1 MGIENNNPGNI
12 KKGDNWEGMV
22 ESDEEFVEFE
32 SPEYGIRAIAKILQT
47 YSNEYKLDNIKKIIN
62 RYAPPKENDTKT
74 YIKNMSEFTGFKPT
88 EKLNL
93 EDPETLSKLIKGII
107 RQENPGKTED
117 YYSDELIDKSIEMSF
132 DKSDVPETERMLMD
146 STPTGEFDPKEEV
159 DPGDEENPR
168 TRRDLPPQA
177 ITPRDRNLTG
187 VAPMPT
193 EEVEEVETVPLPRE
207 KPTVDDQM
215 AALDFGDLSE
225 APGSKPIRTA
235 KEEKEH
241 KERMKK
247 ATKEGTRVAGEKPD
261 TTTGFEDDE
270 YIPGIEMESRDDT
283 MATGDPDFDAEPMGD
298 MQVSAADIDDTP
310 TGDDIFTRFFE
321 TLGDVSYDEGFEVDD
336 LNLKEGGSVKEADFV
351 KHKGEKSDPP
361 PGAKPEEVADD
372 IPAML
377 SEGEYVLPANV
388 VRYLGLERIIDMH
401 QKVLHEIQ
409 QMEDLGMIQNVDENG
424 KPEEDDKEM
433 KFIEPKGEA
442 VSETLIIAAKPK
454 GMMCPP
460 EMAEGGEINRNIN
473 IDRTLDDE
481 ALKIRADIANERNP
495 VGFETIFDPD
505 VGVIKIKTPKGDV
518 NVDKGLIGGFSNF
531 EPGPGDQGEDP
542 AEQDALGGTASG
554 GWSLGQSI
562 MDLVSET
569 IGGPGT
575 QSELDDRSM
584 TVGYDVSREVDPGDE
599 DDVGGGYDTSE
610 DDAEEGHDEGVGGG
624 AELQSGGL
632 MARFNTGGEVDYNIA
647 GVGTVAG
654 DMQMGDESEEIEK
667 PKTYEEI
674 RADILG
680 NPFKDMPD
688 LAEDFGDI
696 RSENYLYKNN
706 PVLEGPKL
714 QTRKKR
720 SSYVYDPNAGGGK
733 GSNAYRNDKEV
744 RQLLDKA
751 GVDSEDYAFV
761 MQDYNKGRENIV
773 SGASGGL
780 GLQINEQLK
789 SGLDALSDKRRI
801 LREGLKSSD
810 IPEGATN
817 RDIFKKV
824 FFNEVDNFGEELD
837 PSNFQQN
844 DQIQTVINADLDK
857 LAASNKKEDQEALKF
872 LEKFDLDAPA
882 EAGIVNKGISALAGG
897 RQGTTHYDSRE
908 ERLKRL
914 KGPRSGIMGEG
925 QYVEGV
931 GYVT

>member
-1 MGIENNNPGNI
+1 
-12 KKGDNWEGMV
+12 
-22 ESDEEFVEFE
+22 
-32 SPEYGIRAIAKILQT
+32 
-47 YSNEYKLDNIKKIIN
+47 
-62 RYAPPKENDTKT
+62 
-74 YIKNMSEFTGFKPT
+74 
-88 EKLNL
+88 
-93 EDPETLSKLIKGII
+93 
-107 RQENPGKTED
+107 
-117 YYSDELIDKSIEMSF
+117 
-132 DKSDVPETERMLMD
+132 
-146 STPTGEFDPKEEV
+146 
-159 DPGDEENPR
+159 
-168 TRRDLPPQA
+168 
-177 ITPRDRNLTG
+177 
-187 VAPMPT
+187 
-193 EEVEEVETVPLPRE
+193 
-207 KPTVDDQM
+207 M

-225 APGSKPIRTA
+225 APGSKPIRSA

-247 ATKEGTRVAGEKPD
+247 ATEEGTRVAGEKPD

-433 KFIEPKGEA
+433 KFIEPEGEA

-505 VGVIKIKTPKGDV
+505 VGVIKIKTPKGNV
-518 NVDKGLIGGFSNF
+518 NVDKGLVGGFSNF
-531 EPGPGDQGEDP
+531 ELGPGDGGEDE

-562 MDLVSET
+562 MDLISET

-599 DDVGGGYDTSE
+599 DDTPAPETSQQAQSDQAGGVGQ
-610 DDAEEGHDEGVGGG
+610 DDSPDQGVGGG

-632 MARFNTGGEVDYNIA
+632 MARFNTGGAVDYDIA

-654 DMQMGDESEEIEK
+654 DMQLGDQSEAMEK

-674 RADILG
+674 KEDILG

-688 LAEDFGDI
+688 LAEDFGNV

-720 SSYVYDPNAGGGK
+720 SSYVYDPNAGGGQ
-733 GSNAYRNDKEV
+733 GSNAYNNDKEV

-773 SGASGGL
+773 SGASGGI
-780 GLQINEQLK
+780 GIKRNEQLK
-789 SGLDALSDKRRI
+789 RGLDALSDKRRI

-824 FFNEVDNFGEELD
+824 FFNEIDNFGEELD
-837 PSNFQQN
+837 PQNFEQPGRAN
-844 DQIQTVINADLDK
+844 NILNVSDNELETLRSGRDAGTLNKDDRERIEFLDR
-857 LAASNKKEDQEALKF
+857 
-872 LEKFDLDAPA
+872 FDLDAPA
-882 EAGIVNKGISALAGG
+882 EAGIVNKGITTLAGG

-914 KGPRSGIMGEG
+914 KGPRSGIMSEG

>member
-1 MGIENNNPGNI
+1 
-12 KKGDNWEGMV
+12 
-22 ESDEEFVEFE
+22 
-32 SPEYGIRAIAKILQT
+32 
-47 YSNEYKLDNIKKIIN
+47 
-62 RYAPPKENDTKT
+62 
-74 YIKNMSEFTGFKPT
+74 
-88 EKLNL
+88 
-93 EDPETLSKLIKGII
+93 
-107 RQENPGKTED
+107 
-117 YYSDELIDKSIEMSF
+117 
-132 DKSDVPETERMLMD
+132 
-146 STPTGEFDPKEEV
+146 
-159 DPGDEENPR
+159 
-168 TRRDLPPQA
+168 
-177 ITPRDRNLTG
+177 
-187 VAPMPT
+187 
-193 EEVEEVETVPLPRE
+193 
-207 KPTVDDQM
+207 M

-225 APGSKPIRTA
+225 APGSKPIRSA

-247 ATKEGTRVAGEKPD
+247 VTKEGKRVAGEKPD

-433 KFIEPKGEA
+433 KFIEPEGEA

-495 VGFETIFDPD
+495 VGFETIFDPE
-505 VGVIKIKTPKGDV
+505 VGVIKIKTPKGDI
-518 NVDKGLIGGFSNF
+518 NVDKGLVGGFSNF
-531 EPGPGDQGEDP
+531 ELGPGDGGEDE
-542 AEQDALGGTASG
+542 AEQDALGGVEYGSVDEAQKGMKDAVDKITGQFSKDLKDFLGFGGDDDDAS
-554 GWSLGQSI
+554 
-562 MDLVSET
+562 DT
-569 IGGPGT
+569 
-575 QSELDDRSM
+575 
-584 TVGYDVSREVDPGDE
+584 
-599 DDVGGGYDTSE
+599 VGGGHSVGGSDAPDAGDDT
-610 DDAEEGHDEGVGGG
+610 GPDEGSAAAG
-624 AELQSGGL
+624 AEAAGAAKGGL
-632 MARFNTGGEVDYNIA
+632 MARFNTGGAVDYDIA

-654 DMQMGDESEEIEK
+654 DMQLGDQSEAMEK

-720 SSYVYDPNAGGGK
+720 SSYVYDPNAGGGQ
-733 GSNAYRNDKEV
+733 GSNAYNNDKEV

>member
-1 MGIENNNPGNI
+1 
-12 KKGDNWEGMV
+12 MV
-22 ESDEEFVEFE
+22 ESDEKFVEFE

-47 YSNEYKLDNIKKIIN
+47 YSNKYKLDNIKKIIN

-93 EDPETLSKLIKGII
+93 EDSETLSKLIKGII

-177 ITPRDRNLTG
+177 ITPRDRDLTG
-187 VAPMPT
+187 VAPMPIK
-193 EEVEEVETVPLPRE
+193 EESDEDETPAVELPTMKEEGERKAVEM
-207 KPTVDDQM
+207 PTVDDQM

-225 APGSKPIRTA
+225 APGSKPIRSA
-235 KEEKEH
+235 KEEKEY

-247 ATKEGTRVAGEKPD
+247 ATEAGKRVAGEKPD

-433 KFIEPKGEA
+433 KFIEPEGEA

-632 MARFNTGGEVDYNIA
+632 MARFNTGGAVDYDIA

-654 DMQMGDESEEIEK
+654 DMQLGDQSEAMEK

-733 GSNAYRNDKEV
+733 GSNAYNNDKEV

-801 LREGLKSSD
+801 LSEGLKSSD

-872 LEKFDLDAPA
+872 LENFDLDAPA

>member
-1 MGIENNNPGNI
+1 
-12 KKGDNWEGMV
+12 
-22 ESDEEFVEFE
+22 
-32 SPEYGIRAIAKILQT
+32 
-47 YSNEYKLDNIKKIIN
+47 
-62 RYAPPKENDTKT
+62 
-74 YIKNMSEFTGFKPT
+74 MSEFTGFKPT
-88 EKLNL
+88 EKLDL
-93 EDPETLSKLIKGII
+93 EDSETLSKLIKGII

-177 ITPRDRNLTG
+177 ITPKDRDLTG

-193 EEVEEVETVPLPRE
+193 EEVEDVEEVETVPLPRE

-225 APGSKPIRTA
+225 APGSKPIRSA

-247 ATKEGTRVAGEKPD
+247 ATEEGTRVAGEKPD

-270 YIPGIEMESRDDT
+270 YIPGIEMESKDDT

-433 KFIEPKGEA
+433 KFIEPEGEA

-460 EMAEGGEINRNIN
+460 EMAEGGEIN
-473 IDRTLDDE
+473 IDRALDDE
-481 ALKIRADIANERNP
+481 ALKIRANIANERNP

-518 NVDKGLIGGFSNF
+518 SVDKGLVGGFSNF
-531 EPGPGDQGEDP
+531 DLGPGDGGEDE
-542 AEQDALGGTASG
+542 AEQDALGGKADS
-554 GWSLGQSI
+554 WDDISKSLQDI
-562 MDLVSET
+562 F
-569 IGGPGT
+569 
-575 QSELDDRSM
+575 
-584 TVGYDVSREVDPGDE
+584 SREVDRAKDLMSME
-599 DDVGGGYDTSE
+599 QEQDDTEKGIADVDIGLQDQEHQTSDPAE
-610 DDAEEGHDEGVGGG
+610 TGPAEADDAGVGGG

-632 MARFNTGGEVDYNIA
+632 MARFNTGGAVDYNIA

-654 DMQMGDESEEIEK
+654 DMQLGDQSEAMEK

-674 RADILG
+674 KEDILG

-688 LAEDFGDI
+688 LAEDFGNV

-720 SSYVYDPNAGGGK
+720 SSYVYDPNAGGGS
-733 GSNAYRNDKEV
+733 GSNAYNNDKEV

-761 MQDYNKGRENIV
+761 MQDYNKGRDNIV
-773 SGASGGL
+773 LGASGGI
-780 GLQINEQLK
+780 GIKRNEQLK
-789 SGLDALSDKRRI
+789 RGLDALADKRRI

-817 RDIFKKV
+817 RDVFKKV
-824 FFNEVDNFGEELD
+824 FFNEIDNFGEELD
-837 PSNFQQN
+837 PSNFFQPG
-844 DQIQTVINADLDK
+844 
-857 LAASNKKEDQEALKF
+857 
-872 LEKFDLDAPA
+872 PA
-882 EAGIVNKGISALAGG
+882 NSILNVCAN
-897 RQGTTHYDSRE
+897 
-908 ERLKRL
+908 
-914 KGPRSGIMGEG
+914 
-925 QYVEGV
+925 
-931 GYVT
+931 

>member
-460 EMAEGGEINRNIN
+460 EMAEGGEINR

-844 DQIQTVINADLDK
+844 DQIQTVINSDLDK

>member
-1 MGIENNNPGNI
+1 MNINIGPNTLRVYEYLKNKNLQPNVIKNIMGNLVKESNMEFNKSENLNYSTIKIAKNAGIENINKLKNSEIKKLLNSPEDFANTAYANRMGNTEPDDGYKYRGRGYIQITGKDNYQMIADALGMPEIVENPDLILDNPKIALDAMYAYVEKNNLNDPKLTTKQAIDKINPGLKQQDKNKRAKDI
-12 KKGDNWEGMV
+12 ETAFSSKVLDDM
-22 ESDEEFVEFE
+22 ESKVSSMD
-32 SPEYGIRAIAKILQT
+32 
-47 YSNEYKLDNIKKIIN
+47 
-62 RYAPPKENDTKT
+62 
-74 YIKNMSEFTGFKPT
+74 
-88 EKLNL
+88 
-93 EDPETLSKLIKGII
+93 
-107 RQENPGKTED
+107 
-117 YYSDELIDKSIEMSF
+117 
-132 DKSDVPETERMLMD
+132 ETERMLMD

-177 ITPRDRNLTG
+177 ITPKDRDLTG

-193 EEVEEVETVPLPRE
+193 EEVEDVEEVETVPLPRE

-225 APGSKPIRTA
+225 APGSKPIRSA

-247 ATKEGTRVAGEKPD
+247 VTKEGKRVAGEKPD

-433 KFIEPKGEA
+433 KFIEPEGEA

-505 VGVIKIKTPKGDV
+505 VGVIKIKTPKGNV
-518 NVDKGLIGGFSNF
+518 NVDKGLVGGFSNF
-531 EPGPGDQGEDP
+531 ELGPGDGGEDE
-542 AEQDALGGTASG
+542 AEQDALGGVEYGSVDEAQKGMKDAVDKITGQFSKDLKDFLGFGGDDDDAS
-554 GWSLGQSI
+554 
-562 MDLVSET
+562 DT
-569 IGGPGT
+569 
-575 QSELDDRSM
+575 
-584 TVGYDVSREVDPGDE
+584 
-599 DDVGGGYDTSE
+599 VGGGHSVGGSDAPDAGDDT
-610 DDAEEGHDEGVGGG
+610 GPDEGSAAAG
-624 AELQSGGL
+624 AEAAGAAKGGL
-632 MARFNTGGEVDYNIA
+632 MARFNTGGAVDYDIA

-654 DMQMGDESEEIEK
+654 DMQLGDQSEAMEK

-688 LAEDFGDI
+688 LAEDFGNV

-720 SSYVYDPNAGGGK
+720 SSYVYDPNAGGGS
-733 GSNAYRNDKEV
+733 GSNAYNNDKEV
-744 RQLLDKA
+744 
-751 GVDSEDYAFV
+751 
-761 MQDYNKGRENIV
+761 
-773 SGASGGL
+773 
-780 GLQINEQLK
+780 
-789 SGLDALSDKRRI
+789 
-801 LREGLKSSD
+801 
-810 IPEGATN
+810 
-817 RDIFKKV
+817 
-824 FFNEVDNFGEELD
+824 
-837 PSNFQQN
+837 
-844 DQIQTVINADLDK
+844 
-857 LAASNKKEDQEALKF
+857 
-872 LEKFDLDAPA
+872 
-882 EAGIVNKGISALAGG
+882 
-897 RQGTTHYDSRE
+897 
-908 ERLKRL
+908 
-914 KGPRSGIMGEG
+914 
-925 QYVEGV
+925 
-931 GYVT
+931 

>member
-460 EMAEGGEINRNIN
+460 EMAEGGEINR